1 MRTNTTLFSPVIPG
15 LLAGV
20 IFVVIALVTGA
31 SAGPAI
37 VGGLVVAAIAIA
49 IGLLFRAIFKRRATS
64 RYA

>member
-20 IFVVIALVTGA
+20 IFVVIALVTRA

-64 RYA
+64 RCA